1 MNNIYAVYD
10 NVARA
15 RVGQLMIFNRDE
27 PVVRI
32 FSDAL
37 ADKSL
42 TLGQH
47 PEDYDLV
54 RIGMIF
60 DGDIPDL
67 VAQTFPMVEPHD
79 KHGITL
85 HGNPR
90 GEPRMITILSGK
102 QWLAMQ
108 ERNTGA

>member
-1 MNNIYAVYD
+1 MNMIYAVYD

-15 RVGQLMIFNRDE
+15 RVGQLMVANRDE
-27 PVVRI
+27 PIVRM
-32 FSDAL
+32 FVDAL
-37 ADKSL
+37 KDKTL

-47 PEDYDLV
+47 PGDYDLV
-54 RIGMIF
+54 KIGMIF

-67 VAQTFPMVEPHD
+67 VAQTFPMAEPHD

-102 QWLAMQ
+102 AWLAMQ
-108 ERNTGA
+108 EKGTGA